1 MTKTAHFS
9 LIIPTLNRPQ
19 VLRETL
25 VSVFAQSLLPEK
37 IYVVDQSD
45 NDETKNICLRFSS
58 VTYMHSEVKSL
69 TKARNIG
76 VMESIN
82 AGMDFWAFLDDD
94 VELDPDYFKT
104 LYEGFACNSSI
115 VGIAAW
121 VRPLVP
127 VRRSFWVN
135 TLRFIGGFDYFSKRI
150 KMRRNFLATSP
161 WVAGNKIIDAEWMH
175 GGAMAVRNL
184 NDKNIF
190 FDENLILYALAED
203 RDFSYRLSKI
213 GDTVWIPELQL
224 LHKATPEGRVPSRKK
239 TFMIAVHQYYL
250 IRKHFSNSLF
260 STLMYWWNMSIRW
273 IISLF
278 VSFNGYIYG
287 NEEMIRA
294 GNDTREAFCYV
305 MQKRH
310 ELKNLNMR
318 FFHEFLLK

>member
-19 VLRETL
+19 ILRETL

-37 IYVVDQSD
+37 IYVIDQSD
-45 NDETKNICLRFSS
+45 NNETKNICLQFSS
-58 VTYMHSEVKSL
+58 IIYIHSDVKSL

-76 VMESIN
+76 VMESIKT
-82 AGMDFWAFLDDD
+82 GMDFWAFLDDD

-104 LYEGFACNSSI
+104 IYDGFADNCSV

-127 VRRSFWVN
+127 VRRSFLSN
-135 TLRFIGGFDYFSKRI
+135 ALRFIGGFDYYSKRI
-150 KMRRNFLATSP
+150 KMRRNFLATFLRYIPATQVKVGWISGC
-161 WVAGNKIIDAEWMH
+161 AI
-175 GGAMAVRNL
+175 AVRNL
-184 NDKNIF
+184 KDRNIF

-213 GDTVWIPELQL
+213 GDTVLIPELQL
-224 LHKATPEGRVPSRKK
+224 LHKVVPEGRIPSRKK

-250 IRKHFSNSLF
+250 IKKHFGNSLF
-260 STLMYWWNMSIRW
+260 SALMYWWNMLIRL
-273 IISLF
+273 IISMF
-278 VSFNGYIYG
+278 ICARGYIG
-287 NEEMIRA
+287 DDKEMVRTWK
-294 GNDTREAFCYV
+294 DTREALCYV
-305 MQKRH
+305 IRH
-310 ELKNLNMR
+310 RRELQSFNMK